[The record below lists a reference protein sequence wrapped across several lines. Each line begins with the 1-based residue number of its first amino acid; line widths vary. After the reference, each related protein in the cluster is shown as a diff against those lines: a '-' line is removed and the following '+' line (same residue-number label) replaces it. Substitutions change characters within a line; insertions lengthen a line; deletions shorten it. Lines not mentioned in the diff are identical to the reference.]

1 MLITNK
7 KCFFRGILLLASFFA
22 VFAFLLTPS
31 LEGID
36 GGKKL
41 TGLEFADGLFNS
53 LSKGSSNF
61 SEMVKEKI
69 KPMQSKDVDITIPLK
84 DPSIVAYVKPVIE
97 GAGMTLTISEDQ
109 KKLNYKGNMGPFLEA
124 VQQISEKMYDNDHAF
139 VEQKYGVDKALGV
152 TNACWH
158 VLQPSIKEL
167 QKQKKIEEAGIID
180 TVVRRAIEPAHNFYS
195 VQASSVKEHAI
206 MMSALLIFYLVY
218 TLWYGFGIFELFEGV
233 GLAMTKS
240 KVKQEG

>member
-7 KCFFRGILLLASFFA
+7 KCFFRGTFLLVSFFA
-22 VFAFLLTPS
+22 IFAFLLTPH

-84 DPSIVAYVKPVIE
+84 DPSIVAYIKPVIE

-109 KKLNYKGNMGPFLEA
+109 KKLTYKGNMGPFLEA
-124 VQQISEKMYDNDHAF
+124 VQQLSEKMYDNDHAF

-158 VLQPSIKEL
+158 VLQPTIKEL
-167 QKQKKIEEAGIID
+167 QKQKKIEEAGIVD

-195 VQASSVKEHAI
+195 VQASSVKEHGI